1 MFVQVVG
8 DAKRENVIMDER
20 SKSFIGINIVP
31 FLFVELY
38 INKLYAH
45 KILKIPCSLLVPV
58 DFLNR

>member
-45 KILKIPCSLLVPV
+45 KILKIPAL
-58 DFLNR
+58 F